1 MKKVIRVAVL
11 SAMSTAAVLV
21 PLGTTLADM
30 ASFHSEY
37 ATREIDRMQKRMD
50 NSMRR
55 IKAESHFPSHN
66 FSIRSDDYSYRSVLS
81 KHHPFYSSD
90 NQHHRHVDHKRREQK
105 HHHVERKT
113 YSYVERETTTH
124 HHHHHVNRNN
134 SGDTLAAGI
143 IGLAAGAILG
153 NVLKQPEQPQIVY
166 QTAPQ
171 NRVVYRQVP
180 QSQVIYEIQSE
191 TTYQPR
197 TADWLKYCKTRYRS
211 FNPKTGTFRGYD
223 GLDHFCYAPVK

>member
-11 SAMSTAAVLV
+11 SVISTAAVLV

-37 ATREIDRMQKRMD
+37 VSREIDNSIRRMKVE
-50 NSMRR
+50 N
-55 IKAESHFPSHN
+55 HFPSHN
-66 FSIRSDDYSYRSVLS
+66 FNIHSDDYSSRSVLN
-81 KHHPFYSSD
+81 KHHPFYSYN
-90 NQHHRHVDHKRREQK
+90 NQHHHHVDHKRRERK
-105 HHHVERKT
+105 HHHVERKQ
-113 YSYVERETTTH
+113 YHYVERKTTKH
-124 HHHHHVNRNN
+124 HHIHEHHVNRNN

-153 NVLKQPEQPQIVY
+153 NILKQPEQPQIVY
-166 QTAPQ
+166 QTVPQ
-171 NRVVYRQVP
+171 NRVVYQQIP

-191 TTYQPR
+191 TTYQPW
-197 TADWLKYCKTRYRS
+197 TTDWLNYCKQRYRS

-223 GLDHFCYAPVK
+223 GLDHFCYAPVR